1 MNDYDECLYQGFVEA
16 LWNMINQ
23 ESMYTSLDRFDRKDA
38 NAIAKALRDVASK
51 LIEESGDEG

>member
-23 ESMYTSLDRFDRKDA
+23 ESTYTSLDRFDRKDA

>member
-23 ESMYTSLDRFDRKDA
+23 ESMYTSLDRFDSRDA